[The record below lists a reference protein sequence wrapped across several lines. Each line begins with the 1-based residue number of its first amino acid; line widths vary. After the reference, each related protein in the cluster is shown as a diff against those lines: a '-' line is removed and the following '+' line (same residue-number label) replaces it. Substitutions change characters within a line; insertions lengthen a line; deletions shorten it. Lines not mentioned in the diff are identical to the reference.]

1 MLEEGLG
8 GLTLTLLKV
17 DIGELQ
23 GRGWESGDMWEVLGQ
38 LEISY
43 RRATTPVFSAGG
55 SQGQRS
61 LAGYSPR
68 GHRDRQA

>member
-38 LEISY
+38 LEYSAHKESRQGIRIDY
-43 RRATTPVFSAGG
+43 QPVI
-55 SQGQRS
+55 
-61 LAGYSPR
+61 
-68 GHRDRQA
+68 RDK